1 MKQLQTGSFYGQT
14 NQTTHL
20 HGITITD
27 TEYTLDK
34 VDWHY
39 HENAYFTFILAGNVI
54 EGNKKEVYHCP
65 AGSLLFHNWHDP
77 HYNIKPKGF
86 TRGFHIELQKRWFD
100 NLDLK
105 QDKLEGSFA
114 IQDPD
119 VKFLLYRIFKE
130 SKICDELT
138 AMTVEML
145 LLQTLNKMQVNNAGM
160 SRQIPAWVGKLK
172 MLLADDPARKHTL
185 SELSGLLQ
193 LHPVH
198 LSRDFSRYFNCTMG
212 EYIRKLRIEKSFAL
226 LADGGLSLTDIAF
239 TCGFADQSHFLRCFK
254 QFGCDSPSAYRK
266 LLLKKHVNPVLF

>member
-20 HGITITD
+20 QGITITD

-54 EGNKKEVYHCP
+54 EGNKKEVYHCL

-86 TRGFHIELQKRWFD
+86 TRGFHIELQKHWFD
-100 NLDLK
+100 SLELK

-114 IQDPD
+114 VHDPD

-130 SKICDELT
+130 SKIGDELT
-138 AMTVEML
+138 AIAVESL
-145 LLQTLNKMQVNNAGM
+145 LLQTLHKMEQSNM
-160 SRQIPAWVGKLK
+160 SSSRLVPAWVGKLK
-172 MLLADDPARKHTL
+172 EILADDPIRKHTL
-185 SELSGLLQ
+185 TELSGLLN

-198 LSRDFSRYFNCTMG
+198 LSRDFSKYFNCTMG
-212 EYIRKLRIEKSFAL
+212 EYIRKLRVEKSFAL
-226 LADGGLSLTDIAF
+226 LANEELTLTDIAF

-254 QFGCDSPSAYRK
+254 EFGGSNPSAYRK
-266 LLLKKHVNPVLF
+266 LLLRVC

>member
-20 HGITITD
+20 QGITITD

-100 NLDLK
+100 NLELK

-114 IQDPD
+114 IQNPD

-226 LADGGLSLTDIAF
+226 LADGGLSLTDIAYA
-239 TCGFADQSHFLRCFK
+239 CGFADQSHFLRCFK
-254 QFGCDSPSAYRK
+254 QFGGSNPSAYRK
-266 LLLKKHVNPVLF
+266 FLLKPC

>member
-14 NQTTHL
+14 NQITHL

-77 HYNIKPKGF
+77 HYNIKPQGF
-86 TRGFHIELQKRWFD
+86 TRGFHIELQKHWFD
-100 NLDLK
+100 ALELK

-114 IQDPD
+114 VHAPD

-130 SKICDELT
+130 SKIGDELT
-138 AMTVEML
+138 AIAVESL
-145 LLQTLNKMQVNNAGM
+145 LLQTLHKMQLSNEGLL
-160 SRQIPAWVGKLK
+160 RQVPAWVNRLK
-172 MLLADDPARKHTL
+172 ELLVDDPAHKHTL
-185 SELSGLLQ
+185 AELSEVLR

-198 LSRDFSRYFNCTMG
+198 LSRDFSKYSHCTIG
-212 EYIRKLRIEKSFAL
+212 EYIRKLRVERSFAL
-226 LADGGLSLTDIAF
+226 LADDELSLTAIAF
-239 TCGFADQSHFLRCFK
+239 ACGFADQSHFLRCFK
-254 QFGCDSPSAYRK
+254 QFSGSNPSAYRK
-266 LLLKKHVNPVLF
+266 LLLRAC